1 MNGSLLMSR
10 MRHLLGR
17 DQNLAILVG
26 LTVLVFVVLV
36 PVLGTRF
43 IAEANLQSMAT
54 QVAEFGL
61 LALAMGLAML
71 LGGIDLSIVSAAV
84 LSAVVGARFLRGDF
98 IPLTESNQSTV
109 MVIGIAAM
117 LVTGMLTGLVNGTLI
132 AKFSVPPILATL
144 GTYILFSGIST
155 ITTDARAVSVAVGD
169 YSDIAVITVADVPL
183 IFVLMIVVY
192 LVVAL
197 FLRRTRTGRR
207 IYLYGENNVALR
219 FTGARN
225 ERLIISTYLLIGL
238 IAGLAGLIM
247 SSRANGI
254 KVGYGDTYL
263 LQAIL
268 VVVLAGFN
276 PYGGRG
282 RVASLL
288 IGLVM
293 LQSLQSAFT
302 IMQFDP
308 FMKKFIWGAML
319 LAVMAV
325 NFVVNRRAAAKA
337 RAVGTHDTSPTPPST
352 TRVPAGV
359 AA

>member
-1 MNGSLLMSR
+1 MSR
-10 MRHLLGR
+10 VRDLLAR
-17 DQNLAILVG
+17 DQNFSILVG
-26 LTVLVFVVLV
+26 LTFLVYVALV

-43 IAEANLQSMAT
+43 LSEANMQSMAT

-71 LGGIDLSIVSAAV
+71 TGGIDLSIVSAAV
-84 LSAVVGARFLRGDF
+84 LAAVVGSKFLRGDF
-98 IPLTESNQSTV
+98 IAITETNHGTV
-109 MVIGIAAM
+109 MAVGIAAA
-117 LVTGMLTGLVNGTLI
+117 LVTGMATGLVNGTLI

-144 GTYILFSGIST
+144 GTYIMFSGIST
-155 ITTDARAVSVAVGD
+155 VVTDARAVSVAIPE
-169 YSDIAVITVADVPL
+169 YPRIAVQTVVGVPL
-183 IFVLMIVVY
+183 IFVIMIVVY
-192 LVVAL
+192 VAVAF

-225 ERLIISTYLLIGL
+225 ERLVILTYILIGL
-238 IAGLAGLIM
+238 IAGLAGVIL
-247 SSRANGI
+247 SSRANGV

-268 VVVLAGFN
+268 VVVLAGFD

-282 RVASLL
+282 RVASLFV
-288 IGLVM
+288 GLVM

-302 IMQFDP
+302 IMQFNP

-319 LAVMAV
+319 LAVMLV
-325 NFVVNRRAAAKA
+325 NHVVNRRAAS
-337 RAVGTHDTSPTPPST
+337 RALASGTHLPPPSSPTRP
-352 TRVPAGV
+352 RVSAE
-359 AA
+359 ATA